1 MRLGLLA
8 SSVLILAT
16 ASANAGS
23 GPSSIQA
30 QGGAGVWSK
39 AASLATG
46 REEHTATLLQSGKVL
61 IAGGTDG
68 RGNTLYSAELY
79 DPATNRWTSAGSMA
93 TAHVG
98 HTATLLPTG
107 KVLVAGGFI
116 WQQSGPLAAAELYDP
131 ATNSWS
137 AAAPMIK
144 SRTRHAAVLLPDGRL
159 LVVGGQGLTL
169 RDGGFF
175 PDGPTGAEIYDPIA
189 DHWSETAA
197 MGVYRVG
204 HTATPLL
211 DGRVLVAGGG
221 DEAGGMLNST
231 EIYDPTRDRW
241 ISAAPMA
248 VARSGHAATPM
259 ANGDVLVTG
268 SLGGEENKFSNA
280 LLTSAEIYNP
290 RTNVWITAASMSEVH
305 VEGTA
310 TLLRNGRVMVVGAPG
325 QSRPELYD
333 PAQNGWSRTG
343 PLVYRYQHTATRLP
357 NGNVLVVGGYGIE
370 SLDSA
375 IIYDPLGVAPVPARP
390 VDPRI
395 VVALLFVALLVLAS
409 IGWSIPAL
417 RQRVKR
423 WRTQGER
430 DEWIT

>member
-1 MRLGLLA
+1 
-8 SSVLILAT
+8 
-16 ASANAGS
+16 
-23 GPSSIQA
+23 
-30 QGGAGVWSK
+30 
-39 AASLATG
+39 
-46 REEHTATLLQSGKVL
+46 
-61 IAGGTDG
+61 
-68 RGNTLYSAELY
+68 
-79 DPATNRWTSAGSMA
+79 
-93 TAHVG
+93 
-98 HTATLLPTG
+98 
-107 KVLVAGGFI
+107 
-116 WQQSGPLAAAELYDP
+116 
-131 ATNSWS
+131 
-137 AAAPMIK
+137 
-144 SRTRHAAVLLPDGRL
+144 
-159 LVVGGQGLTL
+159 
-169 RDGGFF
+169 
-175 PDGPTGAEIYDPIA
+175 
-189 DHWSETAA
+189 
-197 MGVYRVG
+197 
-204 HTATPLL
+204 
-211 DGRVLVAGGG
+211 
-221 DEAGGMLNST
+221 
-231 EIYDPTRDRW
+231 
-241 ISAAPMA
+241 
-248 VARSGHAATPM
+248 
-259 ANGDVLVTG
+259 
-268 SLGGEENKFSNA
+268 LGGEENKFSNA